1 MPLAVGTRF
10 GSYEISAVIGAG
22 GMGQVYRAH
31 DDRLDRDVALKL
43 LPSAEFAD
51 EHARARLL
59 REARAAAGLN
69 HPNICT
75 IHEVGEA
82 GGQPYIA
89 MEFVPG
95 EPLSALLARGHLP
108 LDSTLRYGRQLA
120 DALDHAHQGG
130 IVHRDLKSGNIVI
143 TPNGRA
149 KILDFGVAKRL
160 PSDERA
166 QTVTQSRLELTQAGA
181 IVGTLPYMAPEQL
194 RGQPAD
200 ARSDIWALG
209 VVIYEM
215 AAGERPFTGQTSF
228 EVTSAILD
236 QPPREPGAAVPSG
249 LVAVIER
256 CLRKEPERRYQ
267 RAGEVRAAL
276 DVLTQTGSRS
286 TVATPARRRRW
297 LAPAALAV
305 ALAAAGVLWW
315 RGGWNSPV
323 PAPRIEALAVLP
335 LANLSGD
342 PAQDYFADGMTEAL
356 ITDLSK
362 IRELKVISRTSSQ
375 RYRGTSKALPEI
387 ARELNVDA
395 IIEGSVLRSGDQVRI
410 TAQLIE
416 AGTDR
421 HLWADNYERHL
432 RDVLALQRDVAQA
445 IAGEIRARVT
455 NQEPQRLATVRAV
468 DPRAHEAYLRGR
480 AEANRF
486 SEPGLRRAIEFYEQ
500 ALRIDAEY
508 APAHAGLASAYAL
521 LGGVLGFTSPTQDF
535 PRARAAAEKALQ
547 LDSTLAEAHAA
558 LATVHLKFD
567 WRLDDA
573 EREFR
578 KVFELNPSLA
588 EAHQEYG
595 TYLEAVRRFDEAV
608 AARRRARELDP
619 LSALRA
625 ADVGYPLYYAGKHD
639 EAIAYYRTALELDQR
654 FFWSHVWIGQA
665 YIEKG
670 MYGDAIEE
678 IQRAVRMSE
687 NNMRVL
693 ATLGY
698 AYAVAGQRARAQQVL
713 DELQARSKQAYVSP
727 YFFAIIYSGLDEKAA
742 ALDWLERAAQE
753 RHPYLILLDVEPVF
767 SGIRNEPRFGELL
780 RRIGLRPN
788 ATAPR

>member
-1 MPLAVGTRF
+1 MTI
-10 GSYEISAVIGAG
+10 E
-22 GMGQVYRAH
+22 
-31 DDRLDRDVALKL
+31 LDREVALKL

-160 PSDERA
+160 LSDERA
-166 QTVTQSRLELTQAGA
+166 QTVTQSPLELTQAGS

-256 CLRKEPERRYQ
+256 CLRKEPQRRYQ

-286 TVATPARRRRW
+286 TVATLARRRRW

-342 PAQDYFADGMTEAL
+342 QGQDYFADGMTEAL

-362 IRELKVISRTSSQ
+362 IRELKVISRTSSRALSGYMQGASGDRPGTQ
-375 RYRGTSKALPEI
+375 RRRHHRRVRA
-387 ARELNVDA
+387 A
-395 IIEGSVLRSGDQVRI
+395 IGRSGPHHGAADRGRHGSPLVGRQLRAPPARRAR
-410 TAQLIE
+410 TA
-416 AGTDR
+416 AGR
-421 HLWADNYERHL
+421 G
-432 RDVLALQRDVAQA
+432 
-445 IAGEIRARVT
+445 AGDCRRKIRARVT
-455 NQEPQRLATVRAV
+455 NQEPQRLARVRAV

-500 ALRIDAEY
+500 ALRIDAKY

-521 LGGVLGFTSPTQDF
+521 LGGVLAFYVTDPGLPQS
-535 PRARAAAEKALQ
+535 
-547 LDSTLAEAHAA
+547 
-558 LATVHLKFD
+558 
-567 WRLDDA
+567 
-573 EREFR
+573 
-578 KVFELNPSLA
+578 
-588 EAHQEYG
+588 
-595 TYLEAVRRFDEAV
+595 
-608 AARRRARELDP
+608 ARRRGESATARQHAGGGACRPRDCPPEVRLAVGRRRAGVSQGIRAEP
-619 LSALRA
+619 ESRRGAPGIRYVSRGRSAL
-625 ADVGYPLYYAGKHD
+625 
-639 EAIAYYRTALELDQR
+639 
-654 FFWSHVWIGQA
+654 
-665 YIEKG
+665 
-670 MYGDAIEE
+670 
-678 IQRAVRMSE
+678 
-687 NNMRVL
+687 
-693 ATLGY
+693 
-698 AYAVAGQRARAQQVL
+698 
-713 DELQARSKQAYVSP
+713 
-727 YFFAIIYSGLDEKAA
+727 
-742 ALDWLERAAQE
+742 
-753 RHPYLILLDVEPVF
+753 
-767 SGIRNEPRFGELL
+767 
-780 RRIGLRPN
+780 
-788 ATAPR
+788 